1 VAADIRAGVFDL
13 DGVLLDTE
21 RILRQVDAEALARY
35 GAMLAADVRQRTL
48 GMTHEA
54 KDRLFGEEPRWAC
67 ASPVRARG
75 LDASVFLPDPG
86 SEPPA
91 TVRWCSSR

>member
-1 VAADIRAGVFDL
+1 VAADSRAGVFDH

-21 RILRQVDAEALARY
+21 QILRQVDAEAPARY
-35 GAMLAADVRQRTL
+35 GAILTADVRQRTL

-67 ASPVRARG
+67 RGPRTTGVRFPSPGRHRRA
-75 LDASVFLPDPG
+75 P
-86 SEPPA
+86 
-91 TVRWCSSR
+91 